1 MRLAGL
7 ICHSF
12 LDLGQKLI
20 RGDLRIGTYFGL
32 LVPRRGKAVLAEIGT
47 FPQHQMALHAVAL
60 RRMVQTK
67 FLGDG
72 VGLLPSSGRQLRR
85 QRLLHLVGSTKV
97 QDLKPQIRVGAIPRA
112 VVAVPELAR
121 VAVLARAAL

>member
-1 MRLAGL
+1 MRLARL
-7 ICHSF
+7 ICHAF
-12 LDLGQKLI
+12 FHLCQKLI

-32 LVPRRGKAVLAEIGT
+32 LVPRRGKPVLAEIGT

-72 VGLLPSSGRQLRR
+72 VGLLPSSGR
-85 QRLLHLVGSTKV
+85 
-97 QDLKPQIRVGAIPRA
+97 
-112 VVAVPELAR
+112 
-121 VAVLARAAL
+121 